1 MALPLF
7 NPETGEDIPI
17 GDDNLGR
24 ARVSPD
30 NMTIAAVR
38 TIYHEPDLIRSL
50 ALVDIASGVVTDV
63 QTDTPPDQLTWSP
76 DGTLFYSTRE
86 VNGNLVAD
94 LTPDEQV
101 ALNTAIGYVPDELPS
116 YTVKIF
122 HYDPASG
129 TDRLVYTGDGYAIGR
144 LQSPLA
150 DLVVFSQVANQ
161 GDWLQGIVNGTIDP
175 LYGNGET
182 EQLAAVPVTL
192 YLLPPQT
199 STPVEIGQ
207 NLAQFN
213 LQPVS
218 Q

>member
-1 MALPLF
+1 ML
-7 NPETGEDIPI
+7 
-17 GDDNLGR
+17 
-24 ARVSPD
+24 S
-30 NMTIAAVR
+30 
-38 TIYHEPDLIRSL
+38 
-50 ALVDIASGVVTDV
+50 
-63 QTDTPPDQLTWSP
+63 
-76 DGTLFYSTRE
+76 DG
-86 VNGNLVAD
+86 
-94 LTPDEQV
+94 
-101 ALNTAIGYVPDELPS
+101 
-116 YTVKIF
+116 
-122 HYDPASG
+122 
-129 TDRLVYTGDGYAIGR
+129 